1 MAGDERPRGD
11 DAVTKKEFKLYKKA
25 LDRLKIL
32 VHASKLIKHPRLE
45 RHISILDQ
53 TVEFERKKTQLIF
66 NTVMGAIDA
75 VTTDFKGGE

>member
-11 DAVTKKEFKLYKKA
+11 DAVTKKEFKIYKEA
-25 LDRLKIL
+25 LDGLKIL

-75 VTTDFKGGE
+75 VTTDFEGEE

>member
-1 MAGDERPRGD
+1 M
-11 DAVTKKEFKLYKKA
+11 TKKESKMYKEA
-25 LDRLKIL
+25 LDRLEIL

-66 NTVMGAIDA
+66 NAVMGAIDA
-75 VTTDFKGGE
+75 VTTDFKGEE